1 MPSDARIKCWPLL
14 VVHSHR
20 NQKASK
26 NLIGLCALTRF
37 PSQQFPFFCPS
48 PLQRARE
55 KNTRARTHTRVHAH
69 AHTDIT
75 TFVLPPTSTLAPAL
89 LVHTHTCMHT
99 SVTIICMQSG
109 WLRRVAM
116 VAVTR
121 LCDKKQQVA
130 LPLICANWK
139 RCQRGDVW
147 SRGENNTACRRTM
160 GCGDN
165 RDGDTGVTHR
175 RST

>member
-1 MPSDARIKCWPLL
+1 MHRSSVGLCSWCIHTEIK
-14 VVHSHR
+14 
-20 NQKASK
+20 KASK

-48 PLQRARE
+48 PLQHARMQ
-55 KNTRARTHTRVHAH
+55 ARKTHVHARVH

-75 TFVLPPTSTLAPAL
+75 TFVWPPTSTLAPAL

-130 LPLICANWK
+130 LPLICAKWK

-147 SRGENNTACRRTM
+147 SWGENNTACRRAM
-160 GCGDN
+160 GRSDN
-165 RDGDTGVTHR
+165 RGGDTGVTHR
-175 RST
+175 RCT